1 MFLNNEITVLRN
13 TEALYQGEQMKM
25 QFAAAQVDKYSKA
38 PDSRSAPN
46 QISGPYW
53 H

>member
-25 QFAAAQVDKYSKA
+25 QF
-38 PDSRSAPN
+38 RSA
-46 QISGPYW
+46 GR
-53 H
+53 